1 MVWGKIYSNTVS
13 ADDQSFD
20 TGTVS
25 TSKLI
30 DIIFSQNGHTGN
42 CLMRFNGDTGSNYAE
57 RFDVNGGGDSVRQSG
72 TSNINV
78 LTAGTGDVQTLTFL
92 NMVNISGEEKLSV
105 YDTVYTNATGA
116 GTAPLRVRGVS
127 KWANTSAQITQ
138 TTVTDSGNGFDTG
151 SNLSVLGSD
160 ITPAAAIPFVANAQE
175 GSRAEITDTRKI
187 YYKFDANAYHSEVW
201 FELGTAPYAG
211 GRGVFGGGYA
221 STYQNAMD
229 YITIATPSNATDFG
243 DLTVARTYV
252 EAVSSITRGIFGGGH
267 TGANS
272 DVMDYITFATP
283 SNATDFGN
291 LTVARHAVAGV
302 SSGTRGVFGGGNGSN
317 VMEYITIATPS
328 NATDFGDLTVTR
340 QDLAGVSSDTR
351 GVFAGGDTSNVMDY
365 ITISTAGNAT
375 DFGDLL
381 SNLRYPADVSNGTRG
396 VFAGGD
402 PNSGSGNT
410 NVIQYIT
417 IATTGNATDFGDLTV
432 GRHAPAG
439 VESDTRGVIGGG
451 ATASGGSNYSNVMDY
466 ITIATTGNATDFGDL
481 SAATNHLGGASRF

>member
-1 MVWGKIYSNTVS
+1 MAWGKIYSNTVT

-30 DIIFSQNGHTGN
+30 DILFSQNGHTGN
-42 CLMRFNGDTGSNYAE
+42 SLMRFNGDTGSNYAE
-57 RFDVNGGGDSVRQSG
+57 RCDVNGGGDTTRQGG

-78 LTAGTGDVQTLTFL
+78 LTAGTGDVQTLTVM

-105 YDTVYTNATGA
+105 YDTIYTNATGT

-127 KWANTSAQITQ
+127 KWSNTSAQITQ

-151 SNLSVLGSD
+151 SNLTVLGSD
-160 ITPAAAIPFVANAQE
+160 ITPADAITFAPNVQL
-175 GSRAEITDTRKI
+175 GSRAEITDSRKI
-187 YYKFDANAYHSEVW
+187 YSRMDSDYVTEKW
-201 FELGTAPYAG
+201 FELGTVPYAG
-211 GRGVFGGGYA
+211 GRGVFGGGNT
-221 STYQNAMD
+221 SGNTMD

-243 DLTVARTYV
+243 DLTVSRLYID
-252 EAVSSITRGIFGGGH
+252 AVSSITRGVFGGGWN
-267 TGANS
+267 GSANE
-272 DVMDYITFATP
+272 DTMDYITFATP

-291 LTVARHAVAGV
+291 LTVARHALAGV
-302 SSGTRGVFGGGNGSN
+302 SSGTRGVFGGFGGALTN
-317 VMEYITIATPS
+317 VIDYITIATEG
-328 NATDFGDLTVTR
+328 NAIDFGDLTVAR

-351 GVFAGGDTSNVMDY
+351 GVFAGGDNKNVMDY
-365 ITISTAGNAT
+365 ITISTTGNAT

-381 SNLRYPADVSNGTRG
+381 TTLRYPAGVSNGIRG

-402 PNSGSGNT
+402 PNSGQGNT
-410 NVIQYIT
+410 DVIQYIT
-417 IATTGNATDFGDLTV
+417 IATTGNATDFGDLIV

-439 VESDTRGVIGGG
+439 VNSDTRGVIGGG
-451 ATASGGSNYSNVMDY
+451 YSGSNSNVMEY

-481 SAATNHLGGASRF
+481 TVARNHLAGASRF

>member
-1 MVWGKIYSNTVS
+1 MAWGKAGSTTLSSAGDNIDSGTITASKINQILSHEIASGNTTAQFTFNGSTGNEYASRWSNNGGSENVYGTQS
-13 ADDQSFD
+13 SFD
-20 TGTVS
+20 GYLSSS
-25 TSKLI
+25 TAYDIFNLI
-30 DIIFSQNGHTGN
+30 
-42 CLMRFNGDTGSNYAE
+42 FNSSI
-57 RFDVNGGGDSVRQSG
+57 V
-72 TSNINV
+72 
-78 LTAGTGDVQTLTFL
+78 
-92 NMVNISGEEKLSV
+92 GEEKLSMM
-105 YDTVYTNATGA
+105 YTVDSGGSGA
-116 GTAPLRVRGVS
+116 GNAPQRAQLVS
-127 KWANTSAQITQ
+127 KYVPSSLSTTITKIECDNTG
-138 TTVTDSGNGFDTG
+138 SGSFDTN
-151 SNLSVLGSD
+151 SNISVLGSD
-160 ITPAAAIPFVANAQE
+160 VTPASAITFPTNVQE

-187 YYKFDANAYHSEVW
+187 YYRIDSDYETDKW
-201 FELGTAPYAG
+201 FEPGIVPYAG

-221 STYQNAMD
+221 STYENVME

-243 DLTVARTYV
+243 DLTVGRLYL
-252 EAVSSITRGIFGGGH
+252 EAVSSRTRGVFGGGH

-291 LTVARHAVAGV
+291 LTVARHALAGV

-317 VMEYITIATPS
+317 VMDYITIATPS

-351 GVFAGGDTSNVMDY
+351 GVFAGGDGSNVMDY

-381 SNLRYPADVSNGTRG
+381 SNLRYPADISNGTRG

-402 PNSGSGNT
+402 SGSNT

-417 IATTGNATDFGDLTV
+417 IASTGNATDFGDLTV
-432 GRHAPAG
+432 ARHAPAG
-439 VESDTRGVIGGG
+439 VESDTRGVVGGG
-451 ATASGGSNYSNVMDY
+451 NAGSRSNVMDY

-481 SAATNHLGGASRF
+481 TAATDHLGGASRF